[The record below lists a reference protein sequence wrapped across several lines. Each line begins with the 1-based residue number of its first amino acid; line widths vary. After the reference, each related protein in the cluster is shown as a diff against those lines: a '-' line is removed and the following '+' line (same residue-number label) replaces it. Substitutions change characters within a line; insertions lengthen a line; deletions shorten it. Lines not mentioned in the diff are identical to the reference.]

1 MDRTV
6 PRTGSDEIELYIR
19 TYYSLLR
26 STGEIQLEALVEAHA
41 STDSSLHAGARSLRP
56 DMDALFYTA
65 QRLPDCIFQVRLVV
79 LGQSQGVFVWHK
91 YPEVENWQPVTSVGR
106 RRHMFYDGH
115 ETLAAYI
122 ASRSDIDDLI
132 PILTAFQIEWNK
144 LHHLLQGSQVRARL
158 SDLVGRWPNDEDLK
172 MLAAEMEVSFEDA
185 DRLRKL
191 WGEGMAER
199 LLLIVAARKQFA
211 LHLLD
216 SSLAAYRKA
225 IRCWWM
231 HIEGQLPEF
240 RFLERPVYFVSSNT
254 HSLVNLLTGFALRH
268 EGELI
273 GHLEASGQPG
283 LLQEYH
289 KVRDGAPLGGRE
301 NLLYFAQRDY
311 LGTRGADA
319 VWAGRIADEQAVG
332 IYRVHSSHS
341 FDVEAQVIRL
351 DRLNPDWL
359 DPRLRMPDLEL
370 LAHSDALVINIDY
383 PLGMAAYQIL
393 TEIARDVHYFKGVYV
408 LGKAAT
414 LNGRIGDVM
423 IPNVVHDEHSHNTYL
438 FPNCFSAAHVAPYL
452 AYGTVMDNQKAIS
465 VRGTFLQNPK
475 YMEVIYREGYTV
487 IEMEAGPYLSAATES
502 VRPRRH
508 PYNEIVNLYGTPF
521 DLGFVHYASDKPMGR
536 GQSLGT
542 QSLSY
547 FGMDSTYAASV
558 AILRRIL
565 AKEIHDLRSR
575 AQTRTKP

>member
-6 PRTGSDEIELYIR
+6 PHTGSDEIELYIR

-41 STDSSLHAGARSLRP
+41 NTDSSLHAGARSLRP
-56 DMDALFYTA
+56 DVDALFYA
-65 QRLPDCIFQVRLVV
+65 VQRLPDCIFHVRLVV
-79 LGQSQGVFVWHK
+79 LGQSQSVFAWHE
-91 YPEVENWQPVTSVGR
+91 YPHVENWQPVTSVGR
-106 RRHMFYDGH
+106 RRHMFYDGD

-144 LHHLLQGSQVRARL
+144 LHHLLQGSQIRAKLSQLVGHTPSDEDIQILASEMEMPVEDAARL
-158 SDLVGRWPNDEDLK
+158 RGLWGGA
-172 MLAAEMEVSFEDA
+172 MA
-185 DRLRKL
+185 DRLL
-191 WGEGMAER
+191 H
-199 LLLIVAARKQFA
+199 IVAGRKQFA
-211 LHLLD
+211 LQLLD

-225 IRCWWM
+225 VRFWWM
-231 HIEGQLPEF
+231 HIENQLADF
-240 RFLERPVYFVSSNT
+240 DFSDRPVYFVSSNT
-254 HSLVNLLTGFALRH
+254 HSLANLLSGYALRH
-268 EGELI
+268 KDELI
-273 GHLEASGQPG
+273 GHLESSGQAD
-283 LLQEYH
+283 LLQEYRR
-289 KVRDGAPLGGRE
+289 VRDGVPLGVTE
-301 NLLYFAQRDY
+301 NLLYYAQRAY
-311 LGTRGADA
+311 LSAPRSDA
-319 VWAGRIADEQAVG
+319 AWDVRLAEEKAVG
-332 IYRVHSSHS
+332 INRVHSSHS
-341 FDVEAQVIRL
+341 FDVEAQIIRL
-351 DRLNPDWL
+351 DHLNPDWF
-359 DPRLRMPDLEL
+359 DPRLEMSGLTS
-370 LAHSDALVINIDY
+370 LADSDALLINIDY

-393 TEIARDVHYFKGVYV
+393 TEIAREVHYFKGVYV

-423 IPNVVHDEHSHNTYL
+423 IPNVVHDEHSWNTYL

-475 YMEVIYREGYTV
+475 YMDVIYREGYTV
-487 IEMEAGPYLSAATES
+487 IEMEAGPYLSAAAES

-508 PYNEIVNLYGTPF
+508 PYNEIVNLYGAPF
-521 DLGFVHYASDKPMGR
+521 DLGFIHYASDKPMSR

-547 FGMDSTYAASV
+547 FGMDSTYAGSV

-565 AKEIHDLRSR
+565 AKEVHDVQSRS
-575 AQTRTKP
+575 